1 MKRNFIYSQYVKH
14 TVLERTEFIV
24 EAESQ
29 KEADEIVKREMKDS
43 FAEDNFDVLSVELQ
57 KNTLEYLPVEENGN
71 NATVTVERK
80 DGENTIEVY
89 NNEND

>member
-1 MKRNFIYSQYVKH
+1 MKY
-14 TVLERTEFIV
+14 TVWENVYFVV

-29 KEADEIVKREMKDS
+29 EEADRIVKEKMKNS
-43 FAEDNFDVLSVELQ
+43 FAEDNFEVIKTYMDRDSVEF
-57 KNTLEYLPVEENGN
+57 LPVEENGN

>member
-1 MKRNFIYSQYVKH
+1 MKY
-14 TVLERTEFIV
+14 TVWENVYFVV

-29 KEADEIVKREMKDS
+29 EEADRIVKEKMKNS
-43 FAEDNFDVLSVELQ
+43 FAEDNFEVVKTYMDRDSVEF
-57 KNTLEYLPVEENGN
+57 LPIEENGN

>member
-1 MKRNFIYSQYVKH
+1 MKFKYTESVKY
-14 TVLERTEFIV
+14 TVWENVYFVV

-29 KEADEIVKREMKDS
+29 EEADRIVKEKMKNS
-43 FAEDNFDVLSVELQ
+43 FAEDNFEVVKTYMDRDSVEF
-57 KNTLEYLPVEENGN
+57 LPIEENGN

>member
-1 MKRNFIYSQYVKH
+1 MKFRYTESVKY
-14 TVLERTEFIV
+14 TVWENVYFVV

-29 KEADEIVKREMKDS
+29 EEADRIVKEKMKNS
-43 FAEDNFDVLSVELQ
+43 FAEDNFEVIKTYMDRDSVEF
-57 KNTLEYLPVEENGN
+57 LPVEENGN

>member
-1 MKRNFIYSQYVKH
+1 MKFRYTESVKY
-14 TVLERTEFIV
+14 TVWENVYFAV

-29 KEADEIVKREMKDS
+29 EEADKIVKEKMKNS
-43 FAEDNFDVLSVELQ
+43 FAEDNFEVIKTYMDRDSVEF
-57 KNTLEYLPVEENGN
+57 LPVEENGN

-89 NNEND
+89 NNENE